1 MSLQTLLQ
9 RDFFAI
15 YQEPNYY
22 IISINISDLSFVK
35 ISNKTFSSNIML
47 NKTLIPINSKY
58 IQ

>member
-35 ISNKTFSSNIML
+35 ILNKTFSSNIML